1 MSSGSTNSNGKRRR
15 VSGILTSGARGHSIL
30 TEAGDLW
37 MVDAEDIDPAL
48 IGRVVTAEGT
58 LAGLDRLKLDWIGE
72 VSS

>member
-1 MSSGSTNSNGKRRR
+1 MLKT
-15 VSGILTSGARGHSIL
+15 GARSYSIL

-37 MVDAEDIDPAL
+37 MVDGEDIDPAL

>member
-1 MSSGSTNSNGKRRR
+1 MNGKRRR
-15 VSGILTSGARGHSIL
+15 VSGILTSGVRGHSIL

-37 MVDAEDIDPAL
+37 MVDGEDIDPAL